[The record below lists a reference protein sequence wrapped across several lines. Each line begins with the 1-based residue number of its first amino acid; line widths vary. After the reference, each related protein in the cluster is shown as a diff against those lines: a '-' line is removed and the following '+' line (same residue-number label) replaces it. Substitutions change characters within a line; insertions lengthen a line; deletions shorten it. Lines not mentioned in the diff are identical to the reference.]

1 MSWGISADLDWGTLG
16 RAELFRFRTT
26 IGVTVQRVEFY
37 TGYEY
42 TDIDRMHL
50 NSLIGGVRIWF

>member
-1 MSWGISADLDWGTLG
+1 
-16 RAELFRFRTT
+16 
-26 IGVTVQRVEFY
+26 VTVQRFEFY

-42 TDIDRMHL
+42 TDVDRMHL